1 MSVNAYDTAKG
12 FFVNPVKG
20 FLTNPVETLQKSRD
34 EPVEFTLKYY
44 TLIVLFNAI
53 LTALIAL
60 ILGGHGTLNA
70 MHQLM
75 AQLGWALPLI
85 GAIGA
90 ILTVI
95 VIAILA
101 VVFLFI
107 FGVWLH
113 IWVYLAGGR
122 KGYMQTVKALAYGST
137 PGMVIGWIPFIGPFI
152 GGIWTLVLDVLSVR
166 EMHQISTGK
175 AAVAVV
181 LAVLIPVII
190 LMLMAAA
197 LLPAMMS
204 SIATM
209 PGQ

>member
-1 MSVNAYDTAKG
+1 MSVNVYDTANG

-20 FLTNPVETLQKSRD
+20 FLTNPVETLKKSRD

-44 TLIVLFNAI
+44 TLIVLFNAV

-75 AQLGWALPLI
+75 AQFGWALPLI

-90 ILTVI
+90 VLTVI
-95 VIAILA
+95 VITILA
-101 VVFLFI
+101 MVFLFI
-107 FGVWLH
+107 FGGWLH

-122 KGYMQTVKALAYGST
+122 KSYMQTVKALAYGST
-137 PGMVIGWIPFIGPFI
+137 PAMVIGWIPFVGPFI

-166 EMHQISTGK
+166 EMHQISTEK
-175 AAVAVV
+175 AVGAVA
-181 LAVLIPVII
+181 LAVLIPIII

>member
-1 MSVNAYDTAKG
+1 MSVNVYDTANG

-20 FLTNPVETLQKSRD
+20 FLMNPVETLKKSRD

-44 TLIVLFNAI
+44 TLIVLFNAV

-75 AQLGWALPLI
+75 AQFGWALPLI

-90 ILTVI
+90 VLTVI
-95 VIAILA
+95 VITILA
-101 VVFLFI
+101 MVFLFI
-107 FGVWLH
+107 FGGWLH

-122 KGYMQTVKALAYGST
+122 KDYMHTVKALAYGST
-137 PGMVIGWIPFIGPFI
+137 PAMVIGWIPFVGPFI

-166 EMHQISTGK
+166 EMHQISTEK
-175 AAVAVV
+175 AVGAVA
-181 LAVLIPVII
+181 LAVLIPIII